1 MNSSYIFKA
10 LLLCLSLTALV
21 SCGEDLNKA
30 DYDKAVNAAALPTVV
45 TGDVTVYGVAAE
57 ATMTVTPAEGTTVL
71 EQGFI
76 VAQKPDA
83 ALADSTNKIIY
94 VTAEPATPATAA
106 ITELAVGETYYVKA
120 FAHVD
125 GGIAYGETKTITAT
139 GDYERVTDYATDFT
153 DMDGADIDHFT
164 TVKLGNTVNPF
175 TPVSLSIVGL
185 NQWGFS
191 GSAIAPSLFTTG
203 SASIASRDENNLL
216 SFKADLTGK
225 AFSAVTVEGLNMAA
239 IFGSNYPTKPGDF
252 EVLVSAEP
260 ITDEAGLAAATVIG
274 KSKFSTDPQDATFEF
289 FTVTGEIPISYTG
302 TCYIT
307 VHNHS
312 VYGTAA
318 DNLGVII
325 TGFSLN
331 SLHKKAN

>member
-21 SCGEDLNKA
+21 SCGEDFDKA

-76 VAQKPDA
+76 VAKKPDA
-83 ALADSTNKIIY
+83 ALADSTNAIIY

-106 ITELAVGETYYVKA
+106 ITGLTVGETYYVKA

-164 TVKLGNTVNPF
+164 TVKLGSTVNPF
-175 TPVSLSIVGL
+175 TPVSLAIVGIS
-185 NQWGFS
+185 QWGFS
-191 GSAIAPSLFTTG
+191 GSVLAPSLFTTG
-203 SASIASRDENNLL
+203 TASIASRDENNLL

-225 AFSAVTVEGLNMAA
+225 AFSAVTVEGLSLASL
-239 IFGSNYPTKPGDF
+239 FGSNYPDKPGDF

-274 KSKFSTDPQDATFEF
+274 KCKFSTDPQDATFE
-289 FTVTGEIPISYTG
+289 TNSVTAEIPISYNG
-302 TCYIT
+302 QCYIT
-307 VHNHS
+307 IHSHS
-312 VYGTAA
+312 VYGTDA
-318 DNLGVII
+318 DNFGVVI